1 MDDPSVN
8 AYMKQCGYDE
18 TEHRGING
26 MDLIRRPNVETEKLL
41 STIGEQVDPF
51 IAGKC
56 DIDVKYAGY
65 IDKARREAE
74 KLKAMDS
81 IVLGENFNYDEV
93 DNLSLEGR
101 QKLTQY
107 RPATMGQASRISGV
121 NPADLAVLAIAIR
134 QGKGRRK

>member
-1 MDDPSVN
+1 M
-8 AYMKQCGYDE
+8 MQCGYDE

>member
-1 MDDPSVN
+1 MAP
-8 AYMKQCGYDE
+8 YG
-18 TEHRGING
+18 HI
-26 MDLIRRPNVETEKLL
+26 I
-41 STIGEQVDPF
+41 I

-65 IDKARREAE
+65 INKARREAD

-81 IVLGENFNYDEV
+81 IVLGMDFNYDEV

-101 QKLTQY
+101 AKLMKY

-121 NPADLAVLAIAIR
+121 NPADIAVLAIAIR
-134 QGKGRRK
+134 QGKGRKK